1 MILLDGKTLSE
12 KILAGLQPHGSLHI
26 IWVGDSPSSSKY
38 VTLKQK
44 ACQQIGQDCVIHHL
58 PSSTPT
64 PDLLQLISDL
74 NTNPKVSGFFIQ
86 LPLPSHYNKTK
97 IISAINPKK
106 DVDGLTPNSP
116 FTPAVVRGIIRLLDE
131 YHLSIF
137 GKNAVI
143 INDSDLIGKPLQKIF
158 IKRKINVTLCNDQ
171 TKNLA
176 EITRQAD
183 LLISA
188 TGVKNLIT
196 EDFVK
201 PGAIVVDVANGDI
214 DFANVNAKTSYIT
227 PSFGGIGPMTI
238 ACLLENLTSTKN

>member
-12 KILAGLQPHGSLHI
+12 KILAGLKPHGSLHI
-26 IWVGDSPSSSKY
+26 ILVGDDPASLKY
-38 VTLKQK
+38 VNLKQK
-44 ACQQIGQDCVIHHL
+44 KCQQIGQDCIIHHL
-58 PSSTPT
+58 PSSVPT
-64 PDLLQLISDL
+64 PDILQLIADL
-74 NTNPKVSGFFIQ
+74 NTNPEVSGFFVQ
-86 LPLPSHYNKTK
+86 LPLPSHCNKTK
-97 IISAINPKK
+97 IIAAINPKK

-116 FTPAVVRGIIRLLDE
+116 YTPAVVRGIIRLLDE
-131 YHLSIF
+131 YHLSLY

-143 INDSDLIGKPLQKIF
+143 INDSDLIGKPLQKIL

-196 EDFVK
+196 DDYVK
-201 PGAIVVDVANGDI
+201 AGAIVVDVANGDV
-214 DFANVNAKTSYIT
+214 DFANVNAKASYIT
-227 PSFGGIGPMTI
+227 PSFGGVGPMTI
-238 ACLLENLTSTKN
+238 ACLLENLTMVK